1 MPTGTKPAS
10 RSFRARAVML
20 TFRYMSKATLNP
32 LTFVI
37 QCENC
42 RLRKIKCDKAIPC
55 SSCGTLGIACQAAS
69 SRLTERLRVPPSTN
83 ERTLERIQDRLS
95 AVEKSIQELTNRS
108 APGSVASSNHHSP
121 SISTQSSLELTTAAF
136 EGQSSFGS
144 ATLLAKKAADL
155 SVARVPGSKLDENV
169 YRALLSLKSSLDKHH
184 PSPRSSETIEIPS
197 TNVSNLNLPPVAF
210 VVSLVKRIKAQPPFF
225 LVNNSWRD
233 YLQVERLCQK
243 IYFPS
248 EPITAGSITLMHG
261 LLYFIIRD
269 YIHIR
274 DTSLSH
280 SDCTLYADM
289 CEKRFLLG
297 LKSYD
302 MFVSPTLEKVQAL
315 LIGVIKCQ
323 EESNLPLCW
332 TYLSI
337 AFDMCQSMGY
347 HRNSE
352 LKNDPFPV
360 AEEKRHVFWK
370 LYMVDKNLSLN
381 LGRTSHFQDHDI
393 DCGIFIPSTD
403 AHQYP
408 WDLMAH
414 VIIKFSSI
422 QGRVYDKLYSVAASR
437 SSQEEKMQVME
448 QLSTELIGVRNE
460 LLTIDVSGG
469 YYAESL
475 QGMAACAEFIT
486 YSVLTVIYRA
496 QMSPNAMAISSKCLE
511 AAKLGLQSHLK
522 CFSYF
527 RERNSYKQAEYVTL
541 ILLYPSFT
549 PFVIVFTHAIA
560 TGDTEEL
567 ALLRETVGSLELV
580 KNLSRGS
587 QHLYEICKAFL
598 TIAHALIDSQQTLSG
613 LERHDDGSLVLPFM
627 TDGQTQ
633 ITFPD
638 IPWPED
644 MHDFNIDSADI
655 SGFLNDFLG
664 TNRPGTDMLSL
675 NFT

>member
-1 MPTGTKPAS
+1 MSYGPNSPS
-10 RSFRARAVML
+10 RSFRARA
-20 TFRYMSKATLNP
+20 
-32 LTFVI
+32 
-37 QCENC
+37 CENC

-55 SSCGTLGIACQAAS
+55 SSCGTLGITCQAAS
-69 SRLTERLRVPPSTN
+69 SRLTERPRVPPPNQYINPAS
-83 ERTLERIQDRLS
+83 ERNFERIQDRLS
-95 AVEKSIQELTNRS
+95 AVEKSIQEMSYRS
-108 APGSVASSNHHSP
+108 ASASVTSLDHHSP
-121 SISTQSSLELTTAAF
+121 SLSTQSSLEITTAGF

-144 ATLLAKKAADL
+144 ATLLAKKAADI

-169 YRALLSLKSSLDKHH
+169 YRALLSLKSNLDKHH
-184 PSPRSSETIEIPS
+184 PSPRSSEMTE
-197 TNVSNLNLPPVAF
+197 VSSKNTPHLNLPPVAF
-210 VVSLVKRIKAQPPFF
+210 VISLIKRIKAQPPFF

-233 YLQVERLCQK
+233 YLQIERLCQK

-269 YIHIR
+269 YIHIG
-274 DTSLSH
+274 DTSLTH
-280 SDCTLYADM
+280 SDCALYADM
-289 CEKRFLLG
+289 CEKSFVSG
-297 LKSYD
+297 LKTYD
-302 MFVSPTLEKVQAL
+302 MLVSPTLEKVQAL

-332 TYLSI
+332 SYLSI

-360 AEEKRHVFWK
+360 AEEKRHVFWR

-393 DCGIFIPSTD
+393 DCGIFMPSTD
-403 AHQYP
+403 SHQYP

-414 VIIKFSSI
+414 VIIKFSAV
-422 QGRVYDKLYSVAASR
+422 QGRVYDKLYSVSASQ
-437 SSQEEKMQVME
+437 SSPEEKLQVMK
-448 QLSTELIGVRNE
+448 QLSIELIGVRNE
-460 LLTIDVSGG
+460 LLMIDVSGG

-496 QMSPNAMAISSKCLE
+496 QMSPNAMAISSKCLD
-511 AAKLGLQSHLK
+511 AAKLGLQSHLR

-527 RERNSYKQAEYVTL
+527 RERNSYKQAEYVTW

-560 TGDTEEL
+560 TGDVEEL
-567 ALLRETVGSLELV
+567 ALLKETVGSLELV
-580 KNLSRGS
+580 KDLSRGS

-598 TIAHALIDSQQTLSG
+598 TIAHALIDSQQTLNG
-613 LERHDDGSLVLPFM
+613 LEHHDDGSLVLPFM

-644 MHDFNIDSADI
+644 MNDFNMDSADI
-655 SGFLNDFLG
+655 SIFLNDFLG

-675 NFT
+675 NFV